1 MDGLAEII
9 ETQNEVIRKEAK
21 IIDELFR
28 MLLQH
33 IEVEELCSM
42 QAYADIQD
50 VAAGI
55 KKLE

>member
-1 MDGLAEII
+1 MDSVVEII
-9 ETQNEVIRKEAK
+9 ERQNEVIHKELN

-33 IEVEELCSM
+33 IEVEELCGLQS
-42 QAYADIQD
+42 YADIKE
-50 VAAGI
+50 VAAEI

>member
-1 MDGLAEII
+1 MESVVEII
-9 ETQNEVIRKEAK
+9 VRQNEVIHKVLH

-33 IEVEELCSM
+33 IEVEELCGLQS
-42 QAYADIQD
+42 YADIKE
-50 VAAGI
+50 VAAEI